1 MPAVPA
7 RALTNQQVT
16 IVCDRCGRA
25 NTHSIGACDS
35 TQAICTHRSFVKRPE
50 MGRYGMLECTNGD
63 CKLRI
68 DIGTLIDHGIDL
80 EARYTVAGQKLAD
93 EAQTLRDENTKVFAE
108 NTRLRRELEALKEKL
123 GRTR

>member
-1 MPAVPA
+1 
-7 RALTNQQVT
+7 
-16 IVCDRCGRA
+16 
-25 NTHSIGACDS
+25 
-35 TQAICTHRSFVKRPE
+35 
-50 MGRYGMLECTNGD
+50 MLECTNGD